1 MIENKEILRLFPS
14 LVFKGKFQDLSICDD
29 ALQLVEKFK
38 NIKDGSGTDY
48 KFTTPDNL
56 QDYPEF
62 ESLTNILM
70 KETAA
75 VLDFYNVKRDSH
87 YITSM
92 WAHST
97 KATHR
102 HIEHVHPNNYLS
114 GLLYLQ
120 TPINCG
126 NTIFIDPRAGSN
138 MIRPDFTEPNYFN
151 QTSFVHQ
158 PEKGTL
164 LIWNSW
170 LPHMVDYASQHHD
183 EDRVALAF
191 NVMFKGEVTR
201 PSERMLF

>member
-14 LVFKGKFQDLSICDD
+14 LVFKAKFKDLSICDD
-29 ALQLVEKFK
+29 ILQLVGQFK
-38 NIKDGSGTDY
+38 NLKNGSLTDY

-62 ESLTNILM
+62 KSLTDVLI
-70 KETAA
+70 KETGD
-75 VLDFYNVKRDSH
+75 VLDFYNIKRDSH

-92 WAHST
+92 WVHST
-97 KATHR
+97 TSSHR
-102 HIEHVHPNNYLS
+102 HIEHMHPNNYLS

-120 TPINCG
+120 TPSNCG
-126 NTIFIDPRAGSN
+126 NTIFIDPRAGAS
-138 MIRPDFTEPNYFN
+138 MIRPDFSEPNYFN
-151 QTSFVHQ
+151 QNTFIHK

-170 LPHMVDYASQHHD
+170 LPHMVDYASQDHD
-183 EDRVALAF
+183 EDRIALAF